1 MNQSR
6 FIAIAVGILLMAA
19 CNSEKKVTT
28 YEDLY
33 KEQAL
38 TILVAP
44 AQDNAKRPQVKTT
57 QDQVLCD
64 ELTQAAVYMR
74 QSCIIPLVDQGY
86 YVIPPL
92 SGDVILNKL
101 GMGYRQLMMD
111 DIKKLNTDY
120 GIDAVLLLS
129 VHKWQQFETNEIIVF
144 TEYTLRSTK
153 TGLELM
159 HTWVRGVKLQ
169 PVDVKGEPVELAA
182 DNAFI
187 RLTGLESPIAHR
199 CILMDQMSDFV
210 LRSLPTSASRWMYQ
224 HDRYTS
230 ANPAF
235 YGFVMNPDGSVERS
249 EYNEDAFG
257 NECFTTD

>member
-1 MNQSR
+1 MKQHSL
-6 FIAIAVGILLMAA
+6 IAIVACLLLLTA
-19 CNSEKKVTT
+19 CHSEKKIAT

-44 AQDNAKRPQVKTT
+44 VQDNAKRPQVKTS
-57 QDQVLCD
+57 QDI
-64 ELTQAAVYMR
+64 LTGEEFTKAATYLR
-74 QSCIIPLVDQGY
+74 QSCINPLVGQGY

-92 SGDVILNKL
+92 SSDIILNKL
-101 GMGYRQLMMD
+101 GKTYRQLMMD
-111 DIKKLNTDY
+111 DIKVLNTDY

-129 VHKWQQFETNEIIVF
+129 IHKWQQFETNEIIVF
-144 TEYTLRSTK
+144 VEYTLRSTK

-169 PVDVKGEPVELAA
+169 PVDVKGDPIELAA

-187 RLTGLESPIAHR
+187 RLTGMESPLAHR

-235 YGFVMNPDGSVERS
+235 YGFTMNPDGSVERS